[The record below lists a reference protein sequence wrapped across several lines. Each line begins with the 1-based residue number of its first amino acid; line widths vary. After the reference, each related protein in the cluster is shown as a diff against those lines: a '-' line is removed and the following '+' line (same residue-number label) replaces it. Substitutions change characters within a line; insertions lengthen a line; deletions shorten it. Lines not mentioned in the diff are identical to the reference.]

1 MNRFIKSILDLIIS
15 TSNATLEVPSLR
27 PNYCHRTFQ
36 IIVFYILLYVKPRY
50 VSFFHKSSKRV
61 ALAFLYCLSQEIL
74 LEDWWKLVRKD
85 LSRFRI
91 FYPREMFNMLSL
103 KMFKIISKYCCIFNI
118 TPPVSWVVH
127 RTRYFRRCYSFM
139 SLVLCLD
146 SQFIQNIVKWKFGTF
161 FLVDHL
167 PLTLY
172 CQVVAW
178 SSLVVV
184 NITITNDNFG

>member
-1 MNRFIKSILDLIIS
+1 MLH
-15 TSNATLEVPSLR
+15 LR
-27 PNYCHRTFQ
+27 YPRYAPVHSHRIFQ

-91 FYPREMFNMLSL
+91 SYPWEMFNMLSL
-103 KMFKIISKYCCIFNI
+103 KMFKITSKYCCIFNI
-118 TPPVSWVVH
+118 TPPASWVVH

-139 SLVLCLD
+139 FLVLCLD
-146 SQFIQNIVKWKFGTF
+146 SHFIQTLLNGNLLTF
-161 FLVDHL
+161 FLVHHL

-172 CQVVAW
+172 GQVVAW
-178 SSLVVV
+178 SSMVVV

>member
-1 MNRFIKSILDLIIS
+1 MLH
-15 TSNATLEVPSLR
+15 LR
-27 PNYCHRTFQ
+27 YSRYAPVHSHRKFQ

-74 LEDWWKLVRKD
+74 LEDWWKLVKKD
-85 LSRFRI
+85 LSRFCI
-91 FYPREMFNMLSL
+91 FYPWEMFGMQ
-103 KMFKIISKYCCIFNI
+103 YRCIFNI
-118 TPPVSWVVH
+118 TPPANWVVH

>member
-1 MNRFIKSILDLIIS
+1 MLH
-15 TSNATLEVPSLR
+15 LR
-27 PNYCHRTFQ
+27 YPRYAPEHSRRTFQ

-127 RTRYFRRCYSFM
+127 RARYFRRCYFFM

-146 SQFIQNIVKWKFGTF
+146 SQFIQTLLNGNLLTF

-172 CQVVAW
+172 GQVVAW